1 MLVETHIHQQQ
12 KQKHEKIE
20 QKTRKNRKEGRKG
33 TKKDEDI
40 CFGQNLGR
48 KGSQIRLRFERSE
61 EKQTLEQN

>member
-1 MLVETHIHQQQ
+1 MKKLNRKRE
-12 KQKHEKIE
+12 
-20 QKTRKNRKEGRKG
+20 KNRKEGRKG